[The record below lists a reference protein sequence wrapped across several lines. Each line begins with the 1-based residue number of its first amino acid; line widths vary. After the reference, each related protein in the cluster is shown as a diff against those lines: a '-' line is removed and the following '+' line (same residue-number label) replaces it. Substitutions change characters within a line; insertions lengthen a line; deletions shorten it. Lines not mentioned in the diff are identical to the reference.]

1 MLARSV
7 SVITG
12 DRPRGPPYKG
22 TPLLERR
29 TVHLQGALLVT
40 MNARREVYR
49 GDLTV
54 ENGVITA
61 IGPSL
66 PVPPGAEVIDAQGW
80 TLIPGLIQTHIHLCQ
95 TLFRGLAD
103 DLELLDW
110 LKHRIWPLEA
120 GHDADSISTSAY
132 MGIAELL
139 RGGTTTI
146 VDMGTVHHTDRIF
159 EALEASGLRAFA
171 GKAMMDVGEEVPE
184 GLREDADSSL
194 AESLRLL
201 ARWHGTDGG
210 RLQYA
215 FCPRFAVS
223 CSEPLL
229 RQVGD
234 AARAHG
240 VLIHTHASENRAEVE
255 LVLQTCGHRNVTYF
269 DQLGMTGPGL
279 VLAHCIHLDDAEIDT
294 LARTG
299 TRVSHCPSSN
309 LKLGSG
315 VARVPELLAR
325 GVQVSIGADGAPC
338 NNNLDAFMELRLAS
352 LLQKPIF
359 GPTSMPAPLTF
370 ELATVRGA
378 EAVGMAD
385 QLGSLEVGKRADL
398 AAIDLGRVHTLPATE
413 ENIYSQLVYAA
424 RASDVQLTMVD
435 GRILFRGNRILSFDE
450 AAVLAEVP
458 AAVRRVLERANFPQ
472 TPR

>member
-1 MLARSV
+1 M
-7 SVITG
+7 
-12 DRPRGPPYKG
+12 
-22 TPLLERR
+22 LERQ
-29 TVHLQGALLVT
+29 TVHFTDALLVT
-40 MNARREVYR
+40 MNAQRDVYR

-54 ENGVITA
+54 EAGRITA

-66 PVPPGAEVIDAQGW
+66 PVPAGAVVIDARGL

-110 LKHRIWPLEA
+110 LKERIWPLEA
-120 GHDADSISTSAY
+120 GHDADSLSTSAY

-146 VDMGTVHHTDRIF
+146 VDMATVHHTDRVF
-159 EALEASGLRAFA
+159 EALERSGLRAFA
-171 GKAMMDVGEEVPE
+171 GKVMMDAGAEVPE
-184 GLREDADSSL
+184 GLMETTEASM

-201 ARWHGTDGG
+201 ARWHGTDDG

-223 CSEPLL
+223 CTEDLL
-229 RQVGD
+229 VQVRD

-240 VLIHTHASENRAEVE
+240 VLIHTHASENRSEVE
-255 LVLQTCGHRNVTYF
+255 LVLAERGHRNVDYF
-269 DQLGMTGPGL
+269 EMLEMTGPQL
-279 VLAHCIHLDDAEIDT
+279 ILAHCIHLDDHEVGILAES
-294 LARTG
+294 G
-299 TRVSHCPSSN
+299 TRVAHCPSSN

-315 VARVPELLAR
+315 IARVPELLAR

-338 NNNLDAFMELRLAS
+338 NNNLDAFQEMRLAS
-352 LLQKPIF
+352 LIQKPIF
-359 GPTSMPAPLTF
+359 GPTSMPAALSF

-385 QLGSLEVGKRADL
+385 QIGSLEVGKRADL
-398 AAIDLGRVHTLPATE
+398 AAIDLAGVHTLPGTF
-413 ENIYSQLVYAA
+413 ENVYSQLVYAA
-424 RASDVQLTMVD
+424 RSTDVKLTMVD
-435 GRILFRGNRILSFDE
+435 GRLLYQDGRVLSFDE
-450 AAVLAEVP
+450 AAVIASVP
-458 AAVRRVLERANFPQ
+458 AALKRVLDRTGVAQ
-472 TPR
+472 TVR